1 MTKAD
6 AAMLRAQKSRLQAAL
21 TSALGV
27 ARQLRGGRVADYI
40 PELAKANPASLAL
53 AACTPDGVVCE
64 LGEASLEFTIQ
75 SISKPFVYG
84 LALADHGVEAVH
96 RRVGVEPAGDSF
108 NSIIRLEQSTNRP
121 HNPMINAG
129 AIAVTSLIE
138 AREGK
143 PPLQRLL
150 DLFAAA
156 AGRKSVQVDLPV
168 YLSEAAS
175 GHRNRAIAHL
185 MKHFGMLR
193 GDIDRT
199 LELYFQQCSVLVSCR
214 DLAVMAAT
222 LANQGVNSLTGERV
236 LPAEAVTHVLNV
248 MLTCGLYDFAGQ
260 FAFEAG
266 IPAKSGVCGGI
277 LAVAQGKAGLA
288 CFSPPLDERGN
299 SLRGLAAMREL
310 SQSLGLHAFDAPPA
324 RRPSTRQA
332 AISARPSRRT
342 GAGTARLDALL
353 AEVHRRRRG
362 ESGGAPAS
370 YIPQLARCDARLF
383 GLALCT
389 VGGEE
394 AAQGDVDVPFTLQAA
409 ANVFTYSLALQA
421 RGKDVVHGKV
431 GFEPSGNP
439 FNAIIFDPRTQR
451 PFNPLSNAGAIA
463 ICSTIPGQGA
473 TARLNHLLEGMGRFA
488 GEDKLRVDLQVMLA
502 ERQAG
507 ERNKAIACLLRNF
520 NVIDDEEAALELYF
534 QQCSVSVNCRQLARM
549 GAALAAGGVNP
560 RTGHV
565 ALDADH
571 VKRVLALMYMCGLH
585 DGSGQF
591 AFDVGMPAKSGIS
604 GGLVAVVPG
613 QFAVAAFSPPVDAK
627 GTSVRGA
634 LALHDISAALRVGL
648 FA

>member
-1 MTKAD
+1 M
-6 AAMLRAQKSRLQAAL
+6 QAAL
-21 TSALGV
+21 ASAMGA
-27 ARQLRGGRVADYI
+27 ARQLSGGRVADYI
-40 PELAKANPASLAL
+40 PELAKANPAAFAL
-53 AACTPDGVVCE
+53 AACTRQGAISE
-64 LGEASLEFTIQ
+64 LGDSSLEFTIQ

-138 AREGK
+138 ARNGQ
-143 PPLQRLL
+143 PPLQRVLN
-150 DLFAAA
+150 LFAAA
-156 AGRKSVQVDLPV
+156 AGRKSMQVDLPV

-185 MKHFGMLR
+185 MKHFGMLQ

-222 LANQGVNSLTGERV
+222 LANQGVNPLTGVKV
-236 LPAEAVTHVLNV
+236 LPAEAVSHVLNV

-277 LAVAQGKAGLA
+277 IAVARGQAGLA

-299 SLRGLAAMREL
+299 SLRGLAAMRHL
-310 SQSLGLHAFDAPPA
+310 SRTLGLHAFECPA
-324 RRPSTRQA
+324 RKAPATRA
-332 AISARPSRRT
+332 AASSACSSRRSP
-342 GAGTARLDALL
+342 APRALDLLL
-353 AEVHRRRRG
+353 AEVHRRRRTEAGG
-362 ESGGAPAS
+362 EPAA
-370 YIPQLARCDARLF
+370 YIPQLAQADPRLF

-389 VGGEE
+389 VEGEE
-394 AAQGDVDVPFTLQAA
+394 AAQGDVEVPFTLQAA
-409 ANVFTYSLALQA
+409 ANVFTYSLALEA
-421 RGKDVVHGKV
+421 RGMEAVHAKV

-473 TARLNHLLEGMGRFA
+473 TARLNHVLEGMGRFA
-488 GEDKLRVDLQVMLA
+488 GEDKLRVDLQVLLA

-534 QQCSVSVNCRQLARM
+534 QQCSVSVTCRQLARM
-549 GAALAAGGVNP
+549 GATLAAGGVQP
-560 RTGHV
+560 RTGQV
-565 ALDADH
+565 ALGPDH

-613 QFAVAAFSPPVDAK
+613 RFAVAAFSPPVDAK

-634 LALHDISAALRVGL
+634 LALRDISAALKVGL

>member
-6 AAMLRAQKSRLQAAL
+6 AAMLRAQKSKMQAAL
-21 TSALGV
+21 ASALGA

-40 PELAKANPASLAL
+40 PELAKADPASLAL
-53 AACTPDGVVCE
+53 AACTQDGVLCE
-64 LGEASLEFTIQ
+64 LGDAALEFTIQ

-96 RRVGVEPAGDSF
+96 RRVGVEPTGDSF

-129 AIAVTSLIE
+129 AIAVSSLIE

-156 AGRKSVQVDLPV
+156 AGRKSMQVDLPV

-222 LANQGVNSLTGERV
+222 LANQGVNPLTGERV

-299 SLRGLAAMREL
+299 SLRGLAALREL
-310 SQSLGLHAFDAPPA
+310 SQTLGLHAFDAPHA
-324 RRPSTRQA
+324 LRPSARQA
-332 AISARPSRRT
+332 AVSARSSRR
-342 GAGTARLDALL
+342 AAPARLDTLL

-362 ESGGAPAS
+362 ESGGANAS
-370 YIPQLARCDARLF
+370 YIPQLAQSDARLF

-389 VGGEE
+389 VRGEE

-421 RGKDVVHGKV
+421 RGKDAVHAKV

-473 TARLNHLLEGMGRFA
+473 TARLNHVLEGMGRFA
-488 GEDKLRVDLQVMLA
+488 GEEKLRVDLQVLLA

-549 GAALAAGGVNP
+549 GATLAAGGVNP
-560 RTGHV
+560 RGGQV

-613 QFAVAAFSPPVDAK
+613 RFAVAAFSPPVDAK

-634 LALHDISAALRVGL
+634 LALRDISAALKVGL